1 MEKTSTSLAGE
12 PNEWRESLEAA
23 IRERVRDL
31 IEEILEE
38 EVEEGLGTGRSERRA
53 ERHGYRHGVKTRK
66 LATRSGQV
74 ELKVPRGRLID
85 REGQEREWQ
94 SELVP
99 RYRRS
104 TPEVEEAVIGVYLS
118 GGNTRRIK
126 NAVGPLLRGAP
137 LSRSSVSR
145 LVARIEGVYQEWAKR
160 DLGQEDVVLLY
171 LDAIYPLLRNAS
183 RVIKQ
188 PVVMALG
195 VRADGDKVLLG
206 MMTVGSESTDA
217 WQLLLSDLAGRGLKR
232 PELIIGDGNKGL
244 KAAAARVWG
253 TVRHQ
258 RCTIHK
264 LRNLQ
269 AKAPKHCLEEL
280 GEDYRAIVYAAS
292 RAEAEQAR
300 ERFLGKWRKQCPS
313 VAASLEEAGDELLT
327 FWRFPVELH
336 DSLRTT
342 NIIERINQEF
352 RRRVKT
358 QGPLPSEGAVLRLF
372 FGLLLSGNLN
382 MRKVRGYRHL
392 SALAQVA

>member
-1 MEKTSTSLAGE
+1 MQKSSIDST
-12 PNEWRESLEAA
+12 PNRWRESLEAS
-23 IRERVRDL
+23 IREKAREL

-38 EVEEGLGTGRSERRA
+38 EVEEALGAGRSERRA
-53 ERHGYRHGVKTRK
+53 ERTGYRHGVKPRRLT
-66 LATRSGQV
+66 TRSGTLDV
-74 ELKVPRGRLID
+74 KVPRARLVD
-85 REGQEREWQ
+85 GDGNEREWG

-104 TPEVEEAVIGVYLS
+104 TPEVEEAVVSIYLS

-126 NAVGPLLRGAP
+126 NALGPLLSGAP
-137 LSRSSVSR
+137 LSKSSVSR
-145 LVARIEGVYQEWAKR
+145 LVERLEHVYQQWAKR
-160 DLGQEDVVLLY
+160 DLSPEKVTLLY

-188 PVVMALG
+188 PVLVALG
-195 VRADGDKVLLG
+195 VRADGEKTLLG

-217 WQLLLSDLAGRGLKR
+217 WHLLLNDLAGRGLQR
-232 PELIIGDGNKGL
+232 PQLIIGDGNKGL
-244 KAAAARVWG
+244 KAAAERVWG
-253 TVRHQ
+253 SVLHQ

-280 GEDYRAIVYAAS
+280 GDDYRAMVYARS
-292 RAEAEQAR
+292 RPEAEQSR
-300 ERFLGKWRKQCPS
+300 ERFLVKWRKLCPS
-313 VAASLEEAGDELLT
+313 VAASLEEAGEELLT
-327 FWRFPVELH
+327 FWRFPVDLH
-336 DSLRTT
+336 ESIRTT